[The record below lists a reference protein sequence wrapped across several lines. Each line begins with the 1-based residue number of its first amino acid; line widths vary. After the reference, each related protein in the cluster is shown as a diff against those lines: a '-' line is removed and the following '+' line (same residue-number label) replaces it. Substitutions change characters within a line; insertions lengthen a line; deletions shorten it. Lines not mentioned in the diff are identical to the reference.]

1 MQSPFPDP
9 GPAVGVYARV
19 DAREMATQLAERF
32 WLTDLGSAEVEFP
45 RVRDAITDLGRGRTR
60 VEEDSG
66 LNMSLFI
73 VHVDHLTHLLAVQ
86 RFRSAPEPKS
96 PPAAVR
102 DDLRDAFYVLLAS
115 SQSSVVRRALG
126 RQEAAI
132 LSGRP
137 VGLDWLSRRRSL
149 RRFEGSHDEVRA
161 AHADL
166 VAACLGFLA
175 TEPG

>member
-1 MQSPFPDP
+1 M
-9 GPAVGVYARV
+9 GVYSRV
-19 DAREMATQLAERF
+19 DAWEMATQLAERF
-32 WLTDLGSAEVEFP
+32 WLRDLSSPEVEFP
-45 RVRDAITDLGRGRTR
+45 RVRDAIADLGRARTR

-66 LNMSLFI
+66 LDVSLFM
-73 VHVDHLTHLLAVQ
+73 VHVDHLTQLLALQ
-86 RFRSAPEPKS
+86 RFRSAPEPTS
-96 PPAAVR
+96 RPAVVR

-115 SQSSVVRRALG
+115 SQSSAVRRALD

-132 LSGRP
+132 ESGRP
-137 VGLDWLSRRRSL
+137 VGLDWLSRRRFL
-149 RRFEGSHDEVRA
+149 RRFEGTHDEVRA

>member
-1 MQSPFPDP
+1 MHSSAPDP
-9 GPAVGVYARV
+9 GPAVGVYSRV
-19 DAREMATQLAERF
+19 DAREMATRLAERF
-32 WLTDLGSAEVEFP
+32 WLTDLASAEIEFP
-45 RVRDAITDLGRGRTR
+45 RVRDAIADLGRGRTR

-66 LNMSLFI
+66 LNVSLFM

-86 RFRSAPEPKS
+86 RFQSAPEPKS

-102 DDLRDAFYVLLAS
+102 DDLLAAFYVLLAS
-115 SQSSVVRRALG
+115 SQSSAVRRALD

-132 LSGRP
+132 VSGRP
-137 VGLDWLSRRRSL
+137 VGLDWLSRRRSQ

-161 AHADL
+161 ARADL

-175 TEPG
+175 IEPG